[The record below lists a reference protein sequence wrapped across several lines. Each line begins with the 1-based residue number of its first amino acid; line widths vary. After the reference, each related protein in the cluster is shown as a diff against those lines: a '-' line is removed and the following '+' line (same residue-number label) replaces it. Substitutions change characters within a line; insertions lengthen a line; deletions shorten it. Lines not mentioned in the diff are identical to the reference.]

1 MTDGELKGESKGESK
16 KEDRQLAN
24 YWHASEV
31 FLSMLPEGKYNE
43 IRDALKLNE
52 KGTDFENPEL
62 ATQIIDRIK
71 AIFATIPDEQK
82 NSWENISKL
91 AKSRDQQH
99 KKYHKGMSV
108 LQSFVDPSLAI
119 NYVDLK
125 DKPNGMKVP
134 AVDKPNLIGFTAFY
148 RINGGEARGMS
159 MTAYGQTKVLGDT
172 FEVKENDQKNKVQ
185 KWVVDNL
192 TKYPVQQKMI
202 RSSIENAIKTI
213 DNQNKSISLSDQK
226 ITNLLK

>member
-1 MTDGELKGESKGESK
+1 LITSLTNKESKKESK
-16 KEDRQLAN
+16 KEDGQLAN

-31 FLSMLPEGKYNE
+31 FLSMLPKGKYNK

-52 KGTDFENPEL
+52 NGTDFEKPEL

-82 NSWENISKL
+82 SSRETISRL
-91 AKSRDQQH
+91 AQSRDNQH
-99 KKYHKGMSV
+99 KKYHEGKSV
-108 LQSFVDPSLAI
+108 LQSFVDPSLTI
-119 NYVDLK
+119 NYGDLK
-125 DKPNGMKVP
+125 DELNGMNVS
-134 AVDKPNLIGFTAFY
+134 AVEKPNLIGFTAFY

-159 MTAYGQTKVLGDT
+159 MTAYGQTKVLGNT
-172 FEVKENDQKNKVQ
+172 FKVEENDQKKVQ
-185 KWVVDNL
+185 EWVVNNL

-213 DNQNKSISLSDQK
+213 DNQNNSISLSDQN
-226 ITNLLK
+226 ITKLLK

>member
-1 MTDGELKGESKGESK
+1 LTDGELKGESK
-16 KEDRQLAN
+16 KEDGQLAN

-31 FLSMLPEGKYNE
+31 FLSMLPEGKYNK

-52 KGTDFENPEL
+52 EGTDFENPEL

-119 NYVDLK
+119 NYGDLK
-125 DKPNGMKVP
+125 DNLDKMSVSPVN
-134 AVDKPNLIGFTAFY
+134 KPNLIGFTAFY

-202 RSSIENAIKTI
+202 KSSIENAIKTI

>member
-1 MTDGELKGESKGESK
+1 MITGLTNKESKKGSK
-16 KEDRQLAN
+16 KEDGKLAN
-24 YWHASEV
+24 YRHASKV
-31 FLSMLPEGKYNE
+31 FLSMLPEGKYSK

-52 KGTDFENPEL
+52 DGTGFEKPEL

-82 NSWENISKL
+82 NSWENISRL
-91 AKSRDQQH
+91 AQSRDNQH
-99 KKYHKGMSV
+99 KKHNNGESV
-108 LQSFVDPSLAI
+108 LQSFVDSSLTI
-119 NYVDLK
+119 NYGDLK
-125 DKPNGMKVP
+125 EKLNGMDVSP
-134 AVDKPNLIGFTAFY
+134 LNKPNLIGFTAFY

-172 FEVKENDQKNKVQ
+172 FEVEGDEQKKKVQ

-202 RSSIENAIKTI
+202 KSSIENAINTI
-213 DNQNKSISLSDQK
+213 DNQNNSISLLDEQ
-226 ITNLLK
+226 ITELLS

>member
-1 MTDGELKGESKGESK
+1 MITGLTNKESK
-16 KEDRQLAN
+16 KEDGKLAN
-24 YWHASEV
+24 YRHASKV
-31 FLSMLPEGKYNE
+31 FLSMLPEGKYSK

-52 KGTDFENPEL
+52 DGTDFEKPEL

-82 NSWENISKL
+82 NSWENISRL
-91 AKSRDQQH
+91 AQSRDNQH
-99 KKYHKGMSV
+99 KKHNNGESV
-108 LQSFVDPSLAI
+108 LQSFVDSSLTI
-119 NYVDLK
+119 NYGDLK
-125 DKPNGMKVP
+125 DELNGMNVS
-134 AVDKPNLIGFTAFY
+134 AVEKPNLIGFTAFY

-172 FEVKENDQKNKVQ
+172 FEVKDNDQKDKVQ

-202 RSSIENAIKTI
+202 KSSIENAINTI
-213 DNQNKSISLSDQK
+213 DNQNNSISLLDQE
-226 ITNLLK
+226 ITKLLS